1 MEKIILKNKP
11 LVEAIFELRWE
22 LKEIQPGV
30 KIDPYY
36 KILVGRV
43 YERIN
48 KKYPYYESLSTSIIP
63 DEIAGYIVQYR
74 FRKEKDKWPLV
85 QIGPGVI
92 TLNDTA
98 GYEWNDFEKRIY
110 ELITVLFELY
120 SDAGKNLKVNSL
132 LLRYIDAIEFDYEH
146 EDIFSFLRE
155 KMKVNIDF
163 NKEIFEK
170 TNVSERPA
178 DFDFKFSF
186 PSTEP
191 KGAIHMRVLKGKIKT
206 SDALLWET
214 MVNLIGESIPQGKD
228 MIFDWIK
235 SAHELTHKWFFKII
249 EGDLQR
255 RFE

>member
-11 LVEAIFELRWE
+11 LVEAIFELRWQ

-30 KIDPYY
+30 KVDPHY
-36 KILVGRV
+36 KILIGRV

-48 KKYPYYESLSTSIIP
+48 KEYPYYEPLSTATMP

-74 FRKEKDKWPLV
+74 FRKEKDRWPLV

-98 GYEWNDFEKRIY
+98 GYEWDDFEKRIS
-110 ELITVLFELY
+110 ELITVLFESY
-120 SDAGKNLKVNSL
+120 PDAGKNLKVNTL
-132 LLRYIDAIEFDYEH
+132 LLRYIDTIAFDYEH
-146 EDIFSFLRE
+146 DDIFSFLGE
-155 KMKVNIDF
+155 KMKVNIDV
-163 NKEIFEK
+163 NKEIFTE

-178 DFDFKFSF
+178 DFDFRFSF

-191 KGAIHMRVLKGKIKT
+191 KGAIHMRVFKGKIRT
-206 SDALLWET
+206 SDAILWET
-214 MVNLIGESIPQGKD
+214 AVNLTGESIPQEKGK
-228 MIFDWIK
+228 IFDWVK

-249 EGDLQR
+249 EGELLR